1 MRDSGGGAG
10 AIESGMAHIPG
21 HDRSQLLLLPEVV
34 DDYVDADNPVRFIE
48 AFVDGLD
55 LAALGFAGT
64 VPKATGRPGYAPA
77 DLLKLY
83 IYGYLTRTRSSR
95 RLEAEPHR
103 NIEVIWLLRHLKP
116 DFKTIADFRR
126 INHKALRPV
135 FRQFVLLCK
144 QLDLFGRELLAVDGT
159 RIKAV
164 NNKDRNFTR
173 ASLAEF
179 IRLADKK
186 LDDYLQRLDH
196 SDATEQSAGGAR
208 VANLAEKIAAVRGR
222 RKRCQEMLA
231 ELDHTGESQ
240 ISLTDPDSRAMAAHT
255 RVAVGYNAQIAVDT
269 KHKLI
274 VEQQV
279 TNQVLDMGLL
289 TDTAEPAKEILGGER
304 IDVVADKG
312 YFKIED
318 IEACEKAGMAPYV
331 PRPQRGPSVRAGFF
345 RKDEFKYDPETD
357 SFTCPAGQ
365 RLTPYSSSALR
376 QLKKINYANRKACRD
391 CPLRARCTDNQF
403 RTVSQLENEAVL
415 DRMQERL
422 AKRPEVL
429 NQRRET
435 VEHPFGS
442 IKQWMNQG
450 AFLMR
455 GLEKVRAEFSLTA
468 LAYNIRR
475 VLNLVA
481 FDKLMAAVKAA
492 PA

>member
-1 MRDSGGGAG
+1 M
-10 AIESGMAHIPG
+10 
-21 HDRSQLLLLPEVV
+21 
-34 DDYVDADNPVRFIE
+34 
-48 AFVDGLD
+48 
-55 LAALGFAGT
+55 
-64 VPKATGRPGYAPA
+64 
-77 DLLKLY
+77 
-83 IYGYLTRTRSSR
+83 
-95 RLEAEPHR
+95 
-103 NIEVIWLLRHLKP
+103 
-116 DFKTIADFRR
+116 
-126 INHKALRPV
+126 
-135 FRQFVLLCK
+135 FRQFVLLCR

-173 ASLAEF
+173 ASLTEF
-179 IRLADKK
+179 IRSRRRQAR
-186 LDDYLQRLDH
+186 RLP
-196 SDATEQSAGGAR
+196 ATARPELMQPRPSTAGSR
-208 VANLAEKIAAVRGR
+208 VENLAEKIAAVRGR
-222 RKRCQEMLA
+222 RERCQEMLA
-231 ELDHTGESQ
+231 ELDRTGESQ

-255 RVAVGYNAQIAVDT
+255 RVAVGYNVQIAVDT

-289 TDTAEPAKEILGGER
+289 TETAEPAKEILGVET

-331 PRPQRGPSVRAGFF
+331 PRPQRGPSVRAGLF

-403 RTVSQLENEAVL
+403 RTVSRLENEAVL
-415 DRMQERL
+415 DRMQARL

-429 NQRRET
+429 DQRRET

-468 LAYNIRR
+468 LAYNHQAGAQPCRI
-475 VLNLVA
+475 
-481 FDKLMAAVKAA
+481 
-492 PA
+492 